1 MKAEK
6 YITAGEEV
14 YNTYGDLPN
23 AKLLTTYGFVENTN
37 PFGYFEIPTDLF
49 LKTIA
54 NLQQKAKLYSM
65 TPENLLEDQLQI
77 LNDMNLLVAP
87 FVISMQDMFPSQLI
101 TALFVLLIEPDE
113 LTEFKKQPM
122 LIENFDEIEI
132 EAEDLVLQIFV
143 SLLQILNEKLKI
155 YPTTLKEDRELQMDP
170 HITLSLPKKAA
181 LIIRIAEKELLVE
194 LKSHIITELMKEK
207 DQDPENYPNK
217 REKRKEQPKSS
228 KQKHKKR
235 KRTYKSTL

>member
-1 MKAEK
+1 
-6 YITAGEEV
+6 
-14 YNTYGDLPN
+14 
-23 AKLLTTYGFVENTN
+23 
-37 PFGYFEIPTDLF
+37 
-49 LKTIA
+49 
-54 NLQQKAKLYSM
+54 M